1 MELLLLLRA
10 PHGSLTCRNVALIN
24 YGNYFSLWPA
34 ALVSARDIQKF
45 YQEFRKLYRGFPAL
59 WKVNRNDYKDKR
71 LKGDCY
77 GKLIKKL
84 GNRPQCD
91 PDHGH
96 QEGFHSY
103 YWRELKK
110 IISEKSGE
118 GIDDICRPSLSYI
131 L

>member
-1 MELLLLLRA
+1 MLRA

-45 YQEFRKLYRGFPAL
+45 YQEFRKLYRGFPAF

-77 GKLIKKL
+77 GKLIKKTWEQTPM
-84 GNRPQCD
+84 RPGSRS
-91 PDHGH
+91 PRRIPFLLL
-96 QEGFHSY
+96 EGT
-103 YWRELKK
+103 
-110 IISEKSGE
+110 EKNH
-118 GIDDICRPSLSYI
+118 
-131 L
+131 